1 MSLSPDSF
9 IRRTLLLDAA
19 MSGACAVLLIAGA
32 GTLADLLGLPEDL
45 LFISGL
51 VLVPFVGMLVWLMRA
66 GSPSAIGVRTIIAI
80 NVAWVAA
87 SAALLVSGLVDPTPL
102 GTAFV
107 IVQAAAVLVFAELQI
122 IALKRTAPLQAA

>member
-19 MSGACAVLLIAGA
+19 MSGACAVLLVAGA
-32 GTLADLLGLPEDL
+32 GTLAGLLGLPEDL
-45 LFISGL
+45 LFTSGL
-51 VLVPFVGMLVWLMRA
+51 VLVPFVGLLVWLMRA
-66 GSPSAIGVRTIIAI
+66 GSPSAIGVRAVIAI
-80 NVAWVAA
+80 NLAWVAA
-87 SAALLVSGLVDPTPL
+87 SAALLISGLVDPTPL

-122 IALKRTAPLQAA
+122 IAIRRTALPRAA

>member
-66 GSPSAIGVRTIIAI
+66 GSPSAIGVRAIIAI

-87 SAALLVSGLVDPTPL
+87 SAVLLVSGLVDPTPL

-122 IALKRTAPLQAA
+122 IALRRTAPLQAA

>member
-19 MSGACAVLLIAGA
+19 ISGACAVLLIAGA
-32 GTLADLLGLPEDL
+32 GTLAGLLGLPEDL

-66 GSPSAIGVRTIIAI
+66 GSPSAIGVRAIIAI

-87 SAALLVSGLVDPTPL
+87 SAVLLVSGLVDPTPL

-122 IALKRTAPLQAA
+122 IALRRTAPLQAA

>member
-51 VLVPFVGMLVWLMRA
+51 ILVPFVGMLVWLMRA
-66 GSPSAIGVRTIIAI
+66 GSPSAIGVRAIIAI

-87 SAALLVSGLVDPTPL
+87 SAVLLVSGLVDPTPL

-122 IALKRTAPLQAA
+122 IALRRTVPLQAA

>member
-32 GTLADLLGLPEDL
+32 GTLAGLLGLPEDL

-66 GSPSAIGVRTIIAI
+66 GSPSAIGVRAIIAT

-122 IALKRTAPLQAA
+122 IALRRTAPLQAA

>member
-1 MSLSPDSF
+1 MSLSPDSL

-32 GTLADLLGLPEDL
+32 GTLSGLLGLPEDL

-66 GSPSAIGVRTIIAI
+66 GSPSAIGVRAIIAI

-122 IALKRTAPLQAA
+122 IALRRTVPLQAA